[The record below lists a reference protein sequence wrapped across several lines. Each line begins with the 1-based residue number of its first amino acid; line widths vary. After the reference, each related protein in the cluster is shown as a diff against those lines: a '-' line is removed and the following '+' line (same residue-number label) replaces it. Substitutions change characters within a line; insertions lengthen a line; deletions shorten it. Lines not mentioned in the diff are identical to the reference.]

1 MPTVQE
7 NEQKFE
13 EMGLG
18 SVRMLISTSG
28 LPQQMMTDA
37 IHWAARREEE
47 ERQRELASKDE
58 QEQLARE
65 QSRLARQQTQLAVE
79 QKQIA
84 RRTLSV
90 TWIAAAA
97 AIAALRGDHSRGEC
111 DRPVSIGGDRRGSE
125 QPAKERL
132 ASADLG
138 AVKSFDSHRARALL
152 GARAQL
158 LGMTTQLSNH
168 IRGVLK
174 TFGMPRRSSDA
185 VAAKRPEWAESS
197 GQICP

>member
-18 SVRMLISTSG
+18 RVRLLISTSDSTTD
-28 LPQQMMTDA
+28 LPQHMRADA
-37 IHWAARREEE
+37 IRWAARREEE

-58 QEQLARE
+58 QAQLARA
-65 QSRLARQQTQLAVE
+65 QSRLAREQTQLAVE

-97 AIAALRGDHSRGEC
+97 IAALIVAC
-111 DRPVSIGGDRRGSE
+111 
-125 QPAKERL
+125 L
-132 ASADLG
+132 AWL
-138 AVKSFDSHRARALL
+138 F
-152 GARAQL
+152 
-158 LGMTTQLSNH
+158 
-168 IRGVLK
+168 
-174 TFGMPRRSSDA
+174 PR
-185 VAAKRPEWAESS
+185 V
-197 GQICP
+197 